1 MPDQK
6 LDNLLNLAMDAT
18 EEEREKS
25 RNLNVG
31 YDEQTRMWEIIV
43 KYSEVGSAGAET
55 AGEIRSGGADNIGNA
70 RNGEQGRKTDGAL
83 EGELGDS
90 AKALLGGPGIS
101 VVSLLGGYAI
111 VTLPENILDEYSRRP
126 QIEFIEKPT
135 RLYFEDL
142 FSKEASCITQVQRDE
157 PGNLQLSGRGVLIG
171 IVDSGVD
178 YRHPAFLTADG
189 KSRILRLW
197 DQSIQGNPPDGYAT
211 GTEYTNEEINEA
223 LSLPVQEGRRLVP
236 SEDVSG
242 HGTAVLGVAAGSD
255 FSPGAVNRGV
265 AYESDLLVVKMG
277 ISRQDSFPRTT
288 ELMQGVDYLV
298 RQALRL
304 GRPIAINLSFGNN
317 YGSHR
322 GDSLVETYLDSVS
335 SMGKNVICVG
345 MGNNGSDALH
355 YGGKLSTGETQEIE
369 LGVGAFEPTL
379 NVQLWKDYED
389 EMEIYLESP
398 AGERVGPLDETLGAQ
413 RWQAGNTELL
423 IYYGK
428 PAPYHVTQEIY
439 VDFLVRDGE
448 VETQENKS
456 RNNYSNNLY
465 VALCGKFCS
474 NSVVGSRGDALIRAK
489 SPTNCDSYF
498 AESIFEVCE
507 REKERKENKD
517 RKYLRTQEYGYVDS
531 GVWKII
537 LVARNIKS
545 GEYFLWLPGGKTLNP
560 GTAFYLPRP
569 QGTLT
574 IPATARRVISVGAY
588 DARQNTYADF
598 SGRGSRAL
606 PYQKPDL
613 VAPGVNIIAPRS
625 GEGYAAFTG
634 TSFSTPFVTGAAALL
649 MEWGITRQNDPYLYG
664 EKLKAYLRR
673 GAKPLPGIE
682 NLPNDL
688 TGWGALCVESSLPD

>member
-6 LDNLLNLAMDAT
+6 LDNLLNLALDAT

-31 YDEQTRMWEIIV
+31 YEKQTRKWEIIV
-43 KYSEVGSAGAET
+43 KYSEM
-55 AGEIRSGGADNIGNA
+55 
-70 RNGEQGRKTDGAL
+70 
-83 EGELGDS
+83 GDS
-90 AKALLGGPGIS
+90 VEALLGGSGIS
-101 VVSLLGGYAI
+101 VVPLLGGYAI
-111 VTLPENILDEYSRRP
+111 VTLPESMLEEYSRRP

-157 PGNLQLSGRGVLIG
+157 PGNLQLTGRGVLIG
-171 IVDSGVD
+171 LVDSGVD

-197 DQSIQGNPPDGYAT
+197 DQSIPGNPPEGYAT

-223 LSLPVQEGRRLVP
+223 LSLSVQEGRRLVP
-236 SEDVSG
+236 SEDGSG

-255 FSPGAVNRGV
+255 FSRGAVNRGV
-265 AYESDLLVVKMG
+265 AYESDLLIVKMG
-277 ISRQDSFPRTT
+277 IPRQDSFPRTT

-298 RQALRL
+298 RQAIRL
-304 GRPIAINLSFGNN
+304 GRPIALNLSFGNN

-322 GDSLVETYLDSVS
+322 GDSLLETYLDNVS
-335 SMGKNVICVG
+335 GMGKNVICVG
-345 MGNNGSDALH
+345 MGNNGNDALH
-355 YGGKLSTGETQEIE
+355 TGGKLSPGEIQEIE

-379 NVQLWKDYED
+379 NVQLWKNYED
-389 EMEIYLESP
+389 EMEIYLENP
-398 AGERVGPLDETLGAQ
+398 AGERVGPLFETLGAQ

-439 VDFLVRDGE
+439 VDFLPQD
-448 VETQENKS
+448 
-456 RNNYSNNLY
+456 
-465 VALCGKFCS
+465 
-474 NSVVGSRGDALIRAK
+474 
-489 SPTNCDSYF
+489 
-498 AESIFEVCE
+498 
-507 REKERKENKD
+507 EK
-517 RKYLRTQEYGYVDS
+517 TPYVDS

-537 LVARNIKS
+537 LAARNIKN

-598 SGRGSRAL
+598 SGRGCRAL
-606 PYQKPDL
+606 PYPKPDL
-613 VAPGVNIIAPRS
+613 AAPGVDIYAPRP
-625 GEGYAAFTG
+625 GGGYAAFTG

-649 MEWGITRQNDPYLYG
+649 MEWGIIRRNDPYLYG

-673 GAKPLPGIE
+673 GAKALQGSE
-682 NLPNDL
+682 KLPNDL
-688 TGWGALCVESSLPD
+688 IGWGRLCLESSLPE

>member
-6 LDNLLNLAMDAT
+6 LDNLLNLALDAT

-31 YDEQTRMWEIIV
+31 YEKQTRKWEIIV
-43 KYSEVGSAGAET
+43 KYSEM
-55 AGEIRSGGADNIGNA
+55 
-70 RNGEQGRKTDGAL
+70 
-83 EGELGDS
+83 GDS
-90 AKALLGGPGIS
+90 VEALLGGSGIS
-101 VVSLLGGYAI
+101 VVPLLGGYAI
-111 VTLPENILDEYSRRP
+111 VTLPESMLEEYSRRP

-157 PGNLQLSGRGVLIG
+157 PGNLQLTGRGVLIG

-197 DQSIQGNPPDGYAT
+197 DQSIPGNPPEGYVT
-211 GTEYTNEEINEA
+211 GTEYTNVEINEA
-223 LSLPVQEGRRLVP
+223 LSLSVQEGRRLVP

-255 FSPGAVNRGV
+255 FSRGAVNRGV

-277 ISRQDSFPRTT
+277 IPRQDSFPRTT

-298 RQALRL
+298 RQAIRL
-304 GRPIAINLSFGNN
+304 GRSIAINLSFGNN

-322 GDSLVETYLDSVS
+322 GDSLLETYLDNVS
-335 SMGKNVICVG
+335 GMGKNVICVG
-345 MGNNGSDALH
+345 MGNNGNDALH
-355 YGGKLSTGETQEIE
+355 TGGMLSPGEIQEIE

-379 NVQLWKDYED
+379 NVQLWKNYED
-389 EMEIYLESP
+389 EMEIYLEHP
-398 AGERVGPLDETLGAQ
+398 AGERVGPLFETLGAQ
-413 RWQAGNTELL
+413 RWQAGNTKLL

-439 VDFLVRDGE
+439 VDFLPQD
-448 VETQENKS
+448 
-456 RNNYSNNLY
+456 
-465 VALCGKFCS
+465 
-474 NSVVGSRGDALIRAK
+474 
-489 SPTNCDSYF
+489 
-498 AESIFEVCE
+498 
-507 REKERKENKD
+507 EK
-517 RKYLRTQEYGYVDS
+517 TPYVDS

-537 LVARNIKS
+537 LAARNIKN

-598 SGRGSRAL
+598 SGRGCRAL
-606 PYQKPDL
+606 PYPKPDL
-613 VAPGVNIIAPRS
+613 AAPGVDIYAPRP
-625 GEGYAAFTG
+625 GGGYAAFTG

-649 MEWGITRQNDPYLYG
+649 MEWGIIRRNDPYLYG

-673 GAKPLPGIE
+673 GAKALPGVE
-682 NLPNDL
+682 KVPNDL
-688 TGWGALCVESSLPD
+688 IGWGRLCLESSLPE

>member
-1 MPDQK
+1 MHMLQNGGNMPDQK

-31 YDEQTRMWEIIV
+31 YEKQTRKWEIIV
-43 KYSEVGSAGAET
+43 KYSEM
-55 AGEIRSGGADNIGNA
+55 
-70 RNGEQGRKTDGAL
+70 
-83 EGELGDS
+83 GDS
-90 AKALLGGPGIS
+90 VKVLLGGPEIS
-101 VVSLLGGYAI
+101 VVPLLGRYAI
-111 VTLPENILDEYSRRP
+111 VTLPESMLDEYSRRP

-157 PGNLQLSGRGVLIG
+157 PGNLRLTGRGVLIG

-197 DQSIQGNPPDGYAT
+197 DQSIPGNPPEGYAT

-223 LSLPVQEGRRLVP
+223 LSLSVQGGRRLVP

-255 FSPGAVNRGV
+255 FSRGAVKRGV

-277 ISRQDSFPRTT
+277 IPRQDSFPRTT

-298 RQALRL
+298 RQAIRL
-304 GRPIAINLSFGNN
+304 GRSIAINLSFGNN

-322 GDSLVETYLDSVS
+322 GDSLLETYLDNVS
-335 SMGKNVICVG
+335 GMGKNVICVG
-345 MGNNGSDALH
+345 MGNNGNDALH
-355 YGGKLSTGETQEIE
+355 TGGMLSPGEIQEIE

-379 NVQLWKDYED
+379 NVQLWKNYED
-389 EMEIYLESP
+389 EMEIYLEHP
-398 AGERVGPLDETLGAQ
+398 AGERVGPLFETLGAQ
-413 RWQAGNTELL
+413 RWQAGNTKLL

-439 VDFLVRDGE
+439 VDFLPQD
-448 VETQENKS
+448 
-456 RNNYSNNLY
+456 
-465 VALCGKFCS
+465 
-474 NSVVGSRGDALIRAK
+474 
-489 SPTNCDSYF
+489 
-498 AESIFEVCE
+498 
-507 REKERKENKD
+507 EK
-517 RKYLRTQEYGYVDS
+517 TPYVDS

-537 LVARNIKS
+537 LAARNIKN

-598 SGRGSRAL
+598 SGRGCRAL
-606 PYQKPDL
+606 PYPKPDL
-613 VAPGVNIIAPRS
+613 AAPGVDIYAPRP
-625 GEGYAAFTG
+625 GGGYAAFTG

-649 MEWGITRQNDPYLYG
+649 MEWGIIRRNDPYLYG

-673 GAKPLPGIE
+673 GAKALQGSE
-682 NLPNDL
+682 KLPNDL
-688 TGWGALCVESSLPD
+688 IGWGEDVIIRLH

>member
-1 MPDQK
+1 MHTLQNGGNMPDQK
-6 LDNLLNLAMDAT
+6 LDNLLNLALDAT

-31 YDEQTRMWEIIV
+31 YEKQTRKWEIIV
-43 KYSEVGSAGAET
+43 KYSEM
-55 AGEIRSGGADNIGNA
+55 
-70 RNGEQGRKTDGAL
+70 
-83 EGELGDS
+83 GDS
-90 AKALLGGPGIS
+90 VEALLGGSGIS
-101 VVSLLGGYAI
+101 VVPLLGGYAI
-111 VTLPENILDEYSRRP
+111 VTLPESMLEEYSRRP

-157 PGNLQLSGRGVLIG
+157 PGNLQLTGRGVLIG
-171 IVDSGVD
+171 LVDSGVD

-197 DQSIQGNPPDGYAT
+197 DQSIPGNPPEGYAT

-223 LSLPVQEGRRLVP
+223 LSLSVQEGRRLVP
-236 SEDVSG
+236 SEDGSG

-255 FSPGAVNRGV
+255 FSRGAVNRGV

-277 ISRQDSFPRTT
+277 IPRQDSFPRTT

-298 RQALRL
+298 RQAIRL
-304 GRPIAINLSFGNN
+304 GRPIALNLSFGNN

-322 GDSLVETYLDSVS
+322 GDSLLETYLDNVS
-335 SMGKNVICVG
+335 GMGKNVICVG
-345 MGNNGSDALH
+345 MGNNGNDALH
-355 YGGKLSTGETQEIE
+355 TGGMLSPGEIQEIE

-379 NVQLWKDYED
+379 NVQLWKNYED
-389 EMEIYLESP
+389 EMEIYLEHP
-398 AGERVGPLDETLGAQ
+398 AGERVGPLFETLGAQ
-413 RWQAGNTELL
+413 RWQAGNTKLL

-439 VDFLVRDGE
+439 VDFLPQD
-448 VETQENKS
+448 
-456 RNNYSNNLY
+456 
-465 VALCGKFCS
+465 
-474 NSVVGSRGDALIRAK
+474 
-489 SPTNCDSYF
+489 
-498 AESIFEVCE
+498 
-507 REKERKENKD
+507 EK
-517 RKYLRTQEYGYVDS
+517 TPYVDS

-537 LVARNIKS
+537 LAARNIKN

-598 SGRGSRAL
+598 SGRGCRAL
-606 PYQKPDL
+606 PYPKPDL
-613 VAPGVNIIAPRS
+613 AAPGVDIYAPRP
-625 GEGYAAFTG
+625 GGGYASFTG

-649 MEWGITRQNDPYLYG
+649 MEWGIIRRNDPYLYG

-673 GAKPLPGIE
+673 GAKALQGSE
-682 NLPNDL
+682 KLPNDL
-688 TGWGALCVESSLPD
+688 IGWGRLCLESSLPE

>member
-1 MPDQK
+1 MHTLQNGGNMPDQK
-6 LDNLLNLAMDAT
+6 LDNLLNLALDAT

-31 YDEQTRMWEIIV
+31 YEKQTRKWEIIV
-43 KYSEVGSAGAET
+43 KYSEM
-55 AGEIRSGGADNIGNA
+55 
-70 RNGEQGRKTDGAL
+70 
-83 EGELGDS
+83 GDS
-90 AKALLGGPGIS
+90 VEALLGGPEIS
-101 VVSLLGGYAI
+101 VVPLLGRYAI
-111 VTLPENILDEYSRRP
+111 VTLPESMLDEYSRRP

-142 FSKEASCITQVQRDE
+142 FSKEASCITQVQRNE
-157 PGNLQLSGRGVLIG
+157 PGNLRLTGRGVLIG

-197 DQSIQGNPPDGYAT
+197 DQSIPGNPPEGYAT

-223 LSLPVQEGRRLVP
+223 LSLSVQEGRRLVP

-255 FSPGAVNRGV
+255 FSRGAVNRGV

-277 ISRQDSFPRTT
+277 IPRQDSFPRTT

-298 RQALRL
+298 RQAIRL
-304 GRPIAINLSFGNN
+304 GRPIALNLSFGNN

-322 GDSLVETYLDSVS
+322 GDSLLETYLDNVS
-335 SMGKNVICVG
+335 GMGKNVICVG
-345 MGNNGSDALH
+345 MGNNGNDALH
-355 YGGKLSTGETQEIE
+355 TGGKLSPGEIQEIE

-379 NVQLWKDYED
+379 NVQLWKNYED
-389 EMEIYLESP
+389 EMEIYLENP
-398 AGERVGPLDETLGAQ
+398 AGERVGPIFETLGAQ

-439 VDFLVRDGE
+439 VDFLPQD
-448 VETQENKS
+448 
-456 RNNYSNNLY
+456 
-465 VALCGKFCS
+465 
-474 NSVVGSRGDALIRAK
+474 
-489 SPTNCDSYF
+489 
-498 AESIFEVCE
+498 
-507 REKERKENKD
+507 EK
-517 RKYLRTQEYGYVDS
+517 TPYVDS

-537 LVARNIKS
+537 LAARNIKN

-598 SGRGSRAL
+598 SGRGCRAL
-606 PYQKPDL
+606 PDPKPDL
-613 VAPGVNIIAPRS
+613 VAPGVDIYAPRS
-625 GEGYAAFTG
+625 GGGYASFTG

-649 MEWGITRQNDPYLYG
+649 MEWGITRRKDPYLYG

-673 GAKPLPGIE
+673 GAKALQGSE
-682 NLPNDL
+682 KLPNDL
-688 TGWGALCVESSLPD
+688 IGWGEDVIIRLH

>member
-31 YDEQTRMWEIIV
+31 YEKQTRKWEIIV
-43 KYSEVGSAGAET
+43 KYSEM
-55 AGEIRSGGADNIGNA
+55 
-70 RNGEQGRKTDGAL
+70 
-83 EGELGDS
+83 GDS
-90 AKALLGGPGIS
+90 VKVLLGGPEIS
-101 VVSLLGGYAI
+101 VVPLLGRYAI
-111 VTLPENILDEYSRRP
+111 VTLPESMLDEYSRRP

-157 PGNLQLSGRGVLIG
+157 PGNLRLTGHGVLIG

-178 YRHPAFLTADG
+178 YRHPAFFTADG

-197 DQSIQGNPPDGYAT
+197 DQSIPGNPPEGYAT

-223 LSLPVQEGRRLVP
+223 LSLSVQEGRRLVP

-255 FSPGAVNRGV
+255 FSRGAVNRGV

-277 ISRQDSFPRTT
+277 IPRQDSFPRTT

-298 RQALRL
+298 RQAIRL
-304 GRPIAINLSFGNN
+304 GRSIAINLSFGNN

-322 GDSLVETYLDSVS
+322 GDSLLETYLDNVS
-335 SMGKNVICVG
+335 GMGKNVICVG
-345 MGNNGSDALH
+345 MGNNGNDALH
-355 YGGKLSTGETQEIE
+355 TGGMLSPGEIQEIE

-379 NVQLWKDYED
+379 NVQLWKNYED
-389 EMEIYLESP
+389 EMEIYLEHP
-398 AGERVGPLDETLGAQ
+398 AGERVGPLFETLGAQ

-439 VDFLVRDGE
+439 VDFLPQD
-448 VETQENKS
+448 
-456 RNNYSNNLY
+456 
-465 VALCGKFCS
+465 
-474 NSVVGSRGDALIRAK
+474 
-489 SPTNCDSYF
+489 
-498 AESIFEVCE
+498 
-507 REKERKENKD
+507 EK
-517 RKYLRTQEYGYVDS
+517 TPYVDS

-537 LVARNIKS
+537 LAARNIKN

-598 SGRGSRAL
+598 SGRGCRAL
-606 PYQKPDL
+606 PYPKPDL
-613 VAPGVNIIAPRS
+613 AAPGVDIYAPRP
-625 GEGYAAFTG
+625 GGGYAAFTG

-649 MEWGITRQNDPYLYG
+649 MEWGIIRRNDPYLYG

-673 GAKPLPGIE
+673 GAKALQGSE
-682 NLPNDL
+682 KLPNDL
-688 TGWGALCVESSLPD
+688 IGWGEDVIIRLH

>member
-6 LDNLLNLAMDAT
+6 LDNLLNLALDAT

-31 YDEQTRMWEIIV
+31 YEKQTRKWEIIV
-43 KYSEVGSAGAET
+43 KYSEM
-55 AGEIRSGGADNIGNA
+55 
-70 RNGEQGRKTDGAL
+70 
-83 EGELGDS
+83 GDS
-90 AKALLGGPGIS
+90 VEALLGGSGIS
-101 VVSLLGGYAI
+101 VVPLLGGYAI
-111 VTLPENILDEYSRRP
+111 VTLPESMLEEYSRRP

-157 PGNLQLSGRGVLIG
+157 PGNLQLTGRGVLIG

-189 KSRILRLW
+189 KSKILRLW
-197 DQSIQGNPPDGYAT
+197 DQSIPGNPPEGYAT

-223 LSLPVQEGRRLVP
+223 LFLSVQEGRRLVP

-255 FSPGAVNRGV
+255 FSRGAVKRGV

-277 ISRQDSFPRTT
+277 IPRQDSFPRTT

-298 RQALRL
+298 RQAIRL
-304 GRPIAINLSFGNN
+304 GRSIAINLSFGNN

-322 GDSLVETYLDSVS
+322 GDSLLETYLDNVS
-335 SMGKNVICVG
+335 GMGKNVICVG
-345 MGNNGSDALH
+345 MGNNGNDALH
-355 YGGKLSTGETQEIE
+355 TGEKLSPGEIQEIE

-379 NVQLWKDYED
+379 NVQLWKNYED
-389 EMEIYLESP
+389 EMEIYLEHP
-398 AGERVGPLDETLGAQ
+398 AGERVGPLFETLGAQ
-413 RWQAGNTELL
+413 RWQAGNTKLL

-439 VDFLVRDGE
+439 VDFLPQD
-448 VETQENKS
+448 
-456 RNNYSNNLY
+456 
-465 VALCGKFCS
+465 
-474 NSVVGSRGDALIRAK
+474 
-489 SPTNCDSYF
+489 
-498 AESIFEVCE
+498 
-507 REKERKENKD
+507 EK
-517 RKYLRTQEYGYVDS
+517 TPYVDS

-537 LVARNIKS
+537 LAARNIKN

-598 SGRGSRAL
+598 SGRGCRAL
-606 PYQKPDL
+606 PYPKPDL
-613 VAPGVNIIAPRS
+613 AAPGVDIYAPRP
-625 GEGYAAFTG
+625 GGGYAAFTG

-649 MEWGITRQNDPYLYG
+649 MEWGIIRRNDPYLYG

-673 GAKPLPGIE
+673 GAKALKGSE
-682 NLPNDL
+682 KLPNDL
-688 TGWGALCVESSLPD
+688 IGWGRLCLESSLPE

>member
-31 YDEQTRMWEIIV
+31 YEKQTRKWEIIV
-43 KYSEVGSAGAET
+43 KYSEMGIANEEVSDGMKYGAENDRNSV
-55 AGEIRSGGADNIGNA
+55 EI
-70 RNGEQGRKTDGAL
+70 
-83 EGELGDS
+83 
-90 AKALLGGPGIS
+90 LLGGPEIS
-101 VVSLLGGYAI
+101 VVPLLGRYAI
-111 VTLPENILDEYSRRP
+111 VTLPESMLDEYSRRP

-157 PGNLQLSGRGVLIG
+157 PGNLRLTGRGVLIG

-197 DQSIQGNPPDGYAT
+197 DQSIPGNPPEGYAT

-223 LSLPVQEGRRLVP
+223 LSLSVQEGRRLVP

-255 FSPGAVNRGV
+255 FSRGAVNRGV

-277 ISRQDSFPRTT
+277 IPRQDSFPRTT

-298 RQALRL
+298 RQAIRL
-304 GRPIAINLSFGNN
+304 GRSIAINLSFGNN

-322 GDSLVETYLDSVS
+322 GDSLLETYLDNVS
-335 SMGKNVICVG
+335 GMGKNVICVG
-345 MGNNGSDALH
+345 MGNNGNDALH
-355 YGGKLSTGETQEIE
+355 TGGKLSPGEIQEIE

-379 NVQLWKDYED
+379 NVQLWKNYED
-389 EMEIYLESP
+389 EMEIYLEHP
-398 AGERVGPLDETLGAQ
+398 AGERVGPLFETLGAQ
-413 RWQAGNTELL
+413 RWQAGNTKLL

-439 VDFLVRDGE
+439 VDFLPQD
-448 VETQENKS
+448 
-456 RNNYSNNLY
+456 
-465 VALCGKFCS
+465 
-474 NSVVGSRGDALIRAK
+474 
-489 SPTNCDSYF
+489 
-498 AESIFEVCE
+498 
-507 REKERKENKD
+507 EK
-517 RKYLRTQEYGYVDS
+517 TPYVDS

-537 LVARNIKS
+537 LAARNIKN

-598 SGRGSRAL
+598 SGRGCRAL
-606 PYQKPDL
+606 PYPKPDL
-613 VAPGVNIIAPRS
+613 AAPGVDIYAPRP
-625 GEGYAAFTG
+625 GGGYAAFTG

-649 MEWGITRQNDPYLYG
+649 MEWGIIRRNDPYLYG

-673 GAKPLPGIE
+673 GAKALQGSE
-682 NLPNDL
+682 KLPNDL
-688 TGWGALCVESSLPD
+688 IGWGRLCLESSLPE

>member
-6 LDNLLNLAMDAT
+6 LDNLLNLALDAT

-31 YDEQTRMWEIIV
+31 YEKQTRKWEIIV
-43 KYSEVGSAGAET
+43 KYSEM
-55 AGEIRSGGADNIGNA
+55 
-70 RNGEQGRKTDGAL
+70 
-83 EGELGDS
+83 GDS
-90 AKALLGGPGIS
+90 VEALLGGPEIS
-101 VVSLLGGYAI
+101 VVPLLGRYAI
-111 VTLPENILDEYSRRP
+111 VTLPESMLDEYSRRP

-142 FSKEASCITQVQRDE
+142 FSKEASCITQVQRNE
-157 PGNLQLSGRGVLIG
+157 PGNLRLTGRGVLIG

-197 DQSIQGNPPDGYAT
+197 DQSIPGNPPEGYAT

-223 LSLPVQEGRRLVP
+223 LSLSVQEGRRLVP

-255 FSPGAVNRGV
+255 FSRGAVNRGV

-277 ISRQDSFPRTT
+277 IPRQDSFPRTT

-298 RQALRL
+298 RQAIRL
-304 GRPIAINLSFGNN
+304 GRSIAINLSFGNN

-322 GDSLVETYLDSVS
+322 GDSLLETYLDNVS
-335 SMGKNVICVG
+335 GMGKNVICVG
-345 MGNNGSDALH
+345 MGNNGNDALH
-355 YGGKLSTGETQEIE
+355 TGGMLSSGEIQEIE

-379 NVQLWKDYED
+379 NVQFWKNYED
-389 EMEIYLESP
+389 EMEIYLENP
-398 AGERVGPLDETLGAQ
+398 AGERVGPLFETLGAQ

-439 VDFLVRDGE
+439 VDFLAR
-448 VETQENKS
+448 
-456 RNNYSNNLY
+456 
-465 VALCGKFCS
+465 
-474 NSVVGSRGDALIRAK
+474 
-489 SPTNCDSYF
+489 
-498 AESIFEVCE
+498 
-507 REKERKENKD
+507 D
-517 RKYLRTQEYGYVDS
+517 RKRPYVDS

-537 LVARNIKS
+537 LAARNIKN

-598 SGRGSRAL
+598 SGRGCRAL
-606 PYQKPDL
+606 PYPKPDL
-613 VAPGVNIIAPRS
+613 AAPGVDIYAPRP
-625 GEGYAAFTG
+625 GGGYAAFTG

-649 MEWGITRQNDPYLYG
+649 MEWGIIRRNDPYLYG

-673 GAKPLPGIE
+673 GAKALQGSE
-682 NLPNDL
+682 KLPNDL
-688 TGWGALCVESSLPD
+688 IGWGRLCLESSLPE

>member
-6 LDNLLNLAMDAT
+6 LDNLLNLALDAT

-31 YDEQTRMWEIIV
+31 YEKQTRKWEIIV
-43 KYSEVGSAGAET
+43 KYSEM
-55 AGEIRSGGADNIGNA
+55 
-70 RNGEQGRKTDGAL
+70 
-83 EGELGDS
+83 GDS
-90 AKALLGGPGIS
+90 VEALLGGSGIS
-101 VVSLLGGYAI
+101 VVPLLGGYAI
-111 VTLPENILDEYSRRP
+111 VTLPESMLEEYSRRP

-157 PGNLQLSGRGVLIG
+157 PGNLQLTGRGVLIG

-197 DQSIQGNPPDGYAT
+197 DQSIPGNPPEGYAT

-223 LSLPVQEGRRLVP
+223 LSLSVQEGRRLVP
-236 SEDVSG
+236 SEDGSG

-255 FSPGAVNRGV
+255 FSRGAVNRGV

-277 ISRQDSFPRTT
+277 IPRQDSFPRTT

-298 RQALRL
+298 RQAIRL
-304 GRPIAINLSFGNN
+304 GRSIAINLSFGNN

-322 GDSLVETYLDSVS
+322 GDSLLETYLDNVS
-335 SMGKNVICVG
+335 GMGKNVICVG
-345 MGNNGSDALH
+345 MGNNGNDALH
-355 YGGKLSTGETQEIE
+355 TGGMLSPGEIQEIE

-379 NVQLWKDYED
+379 NVQLWKNYED
-389 EMEIYLESP
+389 EMEIYLEHP
-398 AGERVGPLDETLGAQ
+398 AGERVGPLFETLGAQ
-413 RWQAGNTELL
+413 RWQAGNTKLL

-439 VDFLVRDGE
+439 VDFLPQD
-448 VETQENKS
+448 
-456 RNNYSNNLY
+456 
-465 VALCGKFCS
+465 
-474 NSVVGSRGDALIRAK
+474 
-489 SPTNCDSYF
+489 
-498 AESIFEVCE
+498 
-507 REKERKENKD
+507 EK
-517 RKYLRTQEYGYVDS
+517 TPYVDS

-537 LVARNIKS
+537 LAARNIKN

-598 SGRGSRAL
+598 SGRGCRAL
-606 PYQKPDL
+606 PYPKPDL
-613 VAPGVNIIAPRS
+613 AAPGVDIYAPRP
-625 GEGYAAFTG
+625 GGGYAAFTG

-649 MEWGITRQNDPYLYG
+649 MEWGITRRKDPYLYG

-673 GAKPLPGIE
+673 GAKALQGSE
-682 NLPNDL
+682 KLPNDL
-688 TGWGALCVESSLPD
+688 IGWGRLCLESSLPE

>member
-6 LDNLLNLAMDAT
+6 LDNLLNLALDAT

-31 YDEQTRMWEIIV
+31 YEKQTRKWEIIV
-43 KYSEVGSAGAET
+43 KYSEM
-55 AGEIRSGGADNIGNA
+55 
-70 RNGEQGRKTDGAL
+70 
-83 EGELGDS
+83 GDS
-90 AKALLGGPGIS
+90 VKVLLGGPEIS
-101 VVSLLGGYAI
+101 VVPLLGRYAI
-111 VTLPENILDEYSRRP
+111 VTLPESMLDEYSRRP

-142 FSKEASCITQVQRDE
+142 FSKEASCITQVQRNE
-157 PGNLQLSGRGVLIG
+157 PGNLRLTGRGVLIG

-197 DQSIQGNPPDGYAT
+197 DQSIPGNPPEGYAT

-223 LSLPVQEGRRLVP
+223 LSLSVQGGRRLVP

-255 FSPGAVNRGV
+255 FSRGAVKRGV

-277 ISRQDSFPRTT
+277 IPRQDSFPRTT

-298 RQALRL
+298 RQAIRL
-304 GRPIAINLSFGNN
+304 GRSIAINLSFGNN

-322 GDSLVETYLDSVS
+322 GDSLLETYLDNVS
-335 SMGKNVICVG
+335 GMGKNVICVG
-345 MGNNGSDALH
+345 MGNNGNDALH
-355 YGGKLSTGETQEIE
+355 TGGMLSPGEIQEIE

-379 NVQLWKDYED
+379 NVQLWKNYED
-389 EMEIYLESP
+389 EMEIYLEHP
-398 AGERVGPLDETLGAQ
+398 AGERVGPLFETLGAQ

-439 VDFLVRDGE
+439 VDFLPQD
-448 VETQENKS
+448 
-456 RNNYSNNLY
+456 
-465 VALCGKFCS
+465 
-474 NSVVGSRGDALIRAK
+474 
-489 SPTNCDSYF
+489 
-498 AESIFEVCE
+498 
-507 REKERKENKD
+507 EK
-517 RKYLRTQEYGYVDS
+517 TPYVDS

-537 LVARNIKS
+537 LAARNIKN

-598 SGRGSRAL
+598 SGRGCRAL
-606 PYQKPDL
+606 PYPKPDL
-613 VAPGVNIIAPRS
+613 AAPGVDIYAPRP
-625 GEGYAAFTG
+625 GGGYAAFTG

-649 MEWGITRQNDPYLYG
+649 MEWGIIRRNDPYLYG

-673 GAKPLPGIE
+673 GAKALQGSE
-682 NLPNDL
+682 KLPNDL
-688 TGWGALCVESSLPD
+688 IGWGRLCLESSLPE

>member
-6 LDNLLNLAMDAT
+6 LDNLLNLALDAT

-31 YDEQTRMWEIIV
+31 YEKQTRKWEIIV
-43 KYSEVGSAGAET
+43 KYSEM
-55 AGEIRSGGADNIGNA
+55 
-70 RNGEQGRKTDGAL
+70 
-83 EGELGDS
+83 GDS
-90 AKALLGGPGIS
+90 VEALLGGSGIS
-101 VVSLLGGYAI
+101 VVPLLGGYAI
-111 VTLPENILDEYSRRP
+111 VTLPESMLEEYSRRP

-157 PGNLQLSGRGVLIG
+157 PGNLQLTGRGVLIG

-189 KSRILRLW
+189 KSKILRLW
-197 DQSIQGNPPDGYAT
+197 DQSIPGNPPEGYAT

-223 LSLPVQEGRRLVP
+223 LSLSVQEGRRLVP
-236 SEDVSG
+236 SEDGSG

-255 FSPGAVNRGV
+255 FSRGAVNRGV

-277 ISRQDSFPRTT
+277 IPRQDSFPRTT

-298 RQALRL
+298 RQAIRL
-304 GRPIAINLSFGNN
+304 GRPIALNLSFGNN

-322 GDSLVETYLDSVS
+322 GDSLLETYLDNVS
-335 SMGKNVICVG
+335 GMGKNVICVG
-345 MGNNGSDALH
+345 MGNNGNDALH
-355 YGGKLSTGETQEIE
+355 TGEKLSPGEIQEIE

-379 NVQLWKDYED
+379 NVQLWKNYED
-389 EMEIYLESP
+389 EMEIYLEHP
-398 AGERVGPLDETLGAQ
+398 AGERVGPLFETLGAQ
-413 RWQAGNTELL
+413 RWQAGNTKLL

-439 VDFLVRDGE
+439 VDFLPQD
-448 VETQENKS
+448 
-456 RNNYSNNLY
+456 
-465 VALCGKFCS
+465 
-474 NSVVGSRGDALIRAK
+474 
-489 SPTNCDSYF
+489 
-498 AESIFEVCE
+498 
-507 REKERKENKD
+507 EK
-517 RKYLRTQEYGYVDS
+517 TPYVDS

-537 LVARNIKS
+537 LAARNIKN

-598 SGRGSRAL
+598 SGRGCRAL
-606 PYQKPDL
+606 PYPKPDL
-613 VAPGVNIIAPRS
+613 AAPGVDIYAPRP
-625 GEGYAAFTG
+625 GGGYAAFTG

-649 MEWGITRQNDPYLYG
+649 MEWGIIRRNDPYLYG

-673 GAKPLPGIE
+673 GAKALQGSE
-682 NLPNDL
+682 KLPNDL
-688 TGWGALCVESSLPD
+688 IGWGRLCLESSLPE

>member
-6 LDNLLNLAMDAT
+6 LDNLLNLALDAT

-31 YDEQTRMWEIIV
+31 YEKQTRKWEIIV
-43 KYSEVGSAGAET
+43 KYSEM
-55 AGEIRSGGADNIGNA
+55 
-70 RNGEQGRKTDGAL
+70 
-83 EGELGDS
+83 GDS
-90 AKALLGGPGIS
+90 VEALLGGSGIS
-101 VVSLLGGYAI
+101 VVPLLGGYAI
-111 VTLPENILDEYSRRP
+111 VTLPESMLEEYSRRP

-157 PGNLQLSGRGVLIG
+157 PGNLQLTGRGVLIG

-197 DQSIQGNPPDGYAT
+197 DQSIPGNPPEGYAT

-223 LSLPVQEGRRLVP
+223 LSLSVQEGRRLVP
-236 SEDVSG
+236 SEDGSG

-255 FSPGAVNRGV
+255 FSRGAVNRGV

-277 ISRQDSFPRTT
+277 IPRQDSFPRTT

-298 RQALRL
+298 RQAIRL
-304 GRPIAINLSFGNN
+304 GRPIALNLSFGNN

-322 GDSLVETYLDSVS
+322 GDSLLETYLDNVS
-335 SMGKNVICVG
+335 GMGKNVICVG
-345 MGNNGSDALH
+345 MGNNGNDALH
-355 YGGKLSTGETQEIE
+355 TGGMLSPGEIQEIE

-379 NVQLWKDYED
+379 NVQLWKNYED
-389 EMEIYLESP
+389 EMEIYLEHP
-398 AGERVGPLDETLGAQ
+398 AGERVGPLFETLGAQ

-439 VDFLVRDGE
+439 VDFLPQD
-448 VETQENKS
+448 
-456 RNNYSNNLY
+456 
-465 VALCGKFCS
+465 
-474 NSVVGSRGDALIRAK
+474 
-489 SPTNCDSYF
+489 
-498 AESIFEVCE
+498 
-507 REKERKENKD
+507 EK
-517 RKYLRTQEYGYVDS
+517 TPYVDS

-537 LVARNIKS
+537 LAARNIKN

-598 SGRGSRAL
+598 SGRGCRAL
-606 PYQKPDL
+606 PYPKPDL
-613 VAPGVNIIAPRS
+613 AAPGVDIYAPRP
-625 GEGYAAFTG
+625 GGGYAAFTG

-649 MEWGITRQNDPYLYG
+649 MEWGIIRRNDPYLYG

-673 GAKPLPGIE
+673 GAKALQGSE
-682 NLPNDL
+682 KLPNDL
-688 TGWGALCVESSLPD
+688 IGWGRLCLESSLPE

>member
-6 LDNLLNLAMDAT
+6 LDNLLNLALDAT

-31 YDEQTRMWEIIV
+31 YEKQTRKWEIIV
-43 KYSEVGSAGAET
+43 KYSEM
-55 AGEIRSGGADNIGNA
+55 
-70 RNGEQGRKTDGAL
+70 
-83 EGELGDS
+83 GDS
-90 AKALLGGPGIS
+90 VEALLGGSGIS
-101 VVSLLGGYAI
+101 VVPLLGGYAI
-111 VTLPENILDEYSRRP
+111 VTLPESMLEEYSRRP

-157 PGNLQLSGRGVLIG
+157 PGNLQLTGRGVLIG

-197 DQSIQGNPPDGYAT
+197 DQSIPGNPPEGYAT
-211 GTEYTNEEINEA
+211 GTEYTNEA
-223 LSLPVQEGRRLVP
+223 LSLSVQEGRRLVP
-236 SEDVSG
+236 SEDGSG

-255 FSPGAVNRGV
+255 FSRGAVNRGV

-277 ISRQDSFPRTT
+277 IPRQDSFPRTT

-298 RQALRL
+298 RQAIRL
-304 GRPIAINLSFGNN
+304 GRPIALNLSFGNN

-322 GDSLVETYLDSVS
+322 GDSLLETYLDNVS
-335 SMGKNVICVG
+335 GMGKNVICVG
-345 MGNNGSDALH
+345 MGNNGNDALH
-355 YGGKLSTGETQEIE
+355 TGGKLSPGEIQEIE

-379 NVQLWKDYED
+379 NVQLWKNYED
-389 EMEIYLESP
+389 EMEIYLENP
-398 AGERVGPLDETLGAQ
+398 AGERVGPIFETLGAQ

-439 VDFLVRDGE
+439 VDFLAR
-448 VETQENKS
+448 
-456 RNNYSNNLY
+456 
-465 VALCGKFCS
+465 
-474 NSVVGSRGDALIRAK
+474 
-489 SPTNCDSYF
+489 
-498 AESIFEVCE
+498 
-507 REKERKENKD
+507 D
-517 RKYLRTQEYGYVDS
+517 RKRPYVDS

-537 LVARNIKS
+537 LAARNIKN

-598 SGRGSRAL
+598 SGRGCRAL
-606 PYQKPDL
+606 PYPKPDL
-613 VAPGVNIIAPRS
+613 VAPGVDIYAPRS
-625 GEGYAAFTG
+625 GGGYASFTG

-649 MEWGITRQNDPYLYG
+649 MEWGITRRKDPYLYG

-673 GAKPLPGIE
+673 GAKALQGSE
-682 NLPNDL
+682 KLPNDL
-688 TGWGALCVESSLPD
+688 IGWGRLCLESSLPE

>member
-1 MPDQK
+1 MHMLQNGGNMPDQK
-6 LDNLLNLAMDAT
+6 LDNLLNLALDAT

-31 YDEQTRMWEIIV
+31 YEKQTRKWEIIV
-43 KYSEVGSAGAET
+43 KYSEM
-55 AGEIRSGGADNIGNA
+55 
-70 RNGEQGRKTDGAL
+70 
-83 EGELGDS
+83 GDS
-90 AKALLGGPGIS
+90 VEALLGGSGIS
-101 VVSLLGGYAI
+101 VVPLLGGYAI
-111 VTLPENILDEYSRRP
+111 VTLPESMLEEYSRRP

-157 PGNLQLSGRGVLIG
+157 PGNLQLTGRGVLIG

-197 DQSIQGNPPDGYAT
+197 DQSIPGNPPEGYAT

-223 LSLPVQEGRRLVP
+223 LSLSVQEGRRLVP
-236 SEDVSG
+236 SEDGSG

-255 FSPGAVNRGV
+255 FSRGAVNRGV

-277 ISRQDSFPRTT
+277 IPRQDSFPRTT

-298 RQALRL
+298 RQAIRL
-304 GRPIAINLSFGNN
+304 GRPIALNLSFGNN

-322 GDSLVETYLDSVS
+322 GDSLLETYLDNVS
-335 SMGKNVICVG
+335 GMGKNVICVG
-345 MGNNGSDALH
+345 MGNNGNDALH
-355 YGGKLSTGETQEIE
+355 TGGKLSPGEIQEIE

-379 NVQLWKDYED
+379 NVQLWKNYED
-389 EMEIYLESP
+389 EMEIYLENP
-398 AGERVGPLDETLGAQ
+398 AGERVGPLFETLGAQ

-439 VDFLVRDGE
+439 VDFLPQD
-448 VETQENKS
+448 
-456 RNNYSNNLY
+456 
-465 VALCGKFCS
+465 
-474 NSVVGSRGDALIRAK
+474 
-489 SPTNCDSYF
+489 
-498 AESIFEVCE
+498 
-507 REKERKENKD
+507 EK
-517 RKYLRTQEYGYVDS
+517 TPYVDS

-537 LVARNIKS
+537 LAARNIKN

-598 SGRGSRAL
+598 SGRGCRAL
-606 PYQKPDL
+606 PYPKPDL
-613 VAPGVNIIAPRS
+613 AAPGVDIYAPRP
-625 GEGYAAFTG
+625 GGGYAAFTG

-649 MEWGITRQNDPYLYG
+649 MEWGITRRKDPYLYG

-673 GAKPLPGIE
+673 GAKALQGSE
-682 NLPNDL
+682 KLPNDL
-688 TGWGALCVESSLPD
+688 IGWGRLCLESSLPE

>member
-6 LDNLLNLAMDAT
+6 LDNLLNLALDAT

-31 YDEQTRMWEIIV
+31 YEKQTRKWEIIV
-43 KYSEVGSAGAET
+43 KYSEM
-55 AGEIRSGGADNIGNA
+55 
-70 RNGEQGRKTDGAL
+70 
-83 EGELGDS
+83 GDS
-90 AKALLGGPGIS
+90 VEALLGGSGIS
-101 VVSLLGGYAI
+101 VVPLLGGYAI
-111 VTLPENILDEYSRRP
+111 VTLPESMLEEYSRRP

-157 PGNLQLSGRGVLIG
+157 PGNLQLTGRGVLIG

-197 DQSIQGNPPDGYAT
+197 DQSIPGNPPEGYAT

-223 LSLPVQEGRRLVP
+223 LSLSVQEGRRLVP
-236 SEDVSG
+236 SEDGSG

-255 FSPGAVNRGV
+255 FSRGAVNRGV

-277 ISRQDSFPRTT
+277 IPRQDSFPRTT

-298 RQALRL
+298 RQAIRL
-304 GRPIAINLSFGNN
+304 GRPIALNLSFGNN

-322 GDSLVETYLDSVS
+322 GDSLLETYLDNVS
-335 SMGKNVICVG
+335 GMGKNVICVG
-345 MGNNGSDALH
+345 MGNNGNDALH
-355 YGGKLSTGETQEIE
+355 TGGKLSPGEIQEIE

-379 NVQLWKDYED
+379 NVQLWKNYED
-389 EMEIYLESP
+389 EMEIYLENP
-398 AGERVGPLDETLGAQ
+398 AGERVGPIFETLGAQ

-439 VDFLVRDGE
+439 VDFLAR
-448 VETQENKS
+448 
-456 RNNYSNNLY
+456 
-465 VALCGKFCS
+465 
-474 NSVVGSRGDALIRAK
+474 
-489 SPTNCDSYF
+489 
-498 AESIFEVCE
+498 
-507 REKERKENKD
+507 D
-517 RKYLRTQEYGYVDS
+517 RKRPYVDS

-537 LVARNIKS
+537 LAARNIKN

-598 SGRGSRAL
+598 SGRGCRAL
-606 PYQKPDL
+606 PDPKPDL
-613 VAPGVNIIAPRS
+613 VAPGVDIYAPRS
-625 GEGYAAFTG
+625 GGGYASFTG

-649 MEWGITRQNDPYLYG
+649 MEWGITRRKDPYLYG

-673 GAKPLPGIE
+673 GAKALQGSE
-682 NLPNDL
+682 KLPNDL
-688 TGWGALCVESSLPD
+688 IGWGRLCLESSLPE

>member
-1 MPDQK
+1 MHMLQNRGNMPDQK
-6 LDNLLNLAMDAT
+6 LDNLLNLALDAT

-31 YDEQTRMWEIIV
+31 YEKQTRKWEIIV
-43 KYSEVGSAGAET
+43 KYSEM
-55 AGEIRSGGADNIGNA
+55 
-70 RNGEQGRKTDGAL
+70 
-83 EGELGDS
+83 GDS
-90 AKALLGGPGIS
+90 VEALLGGSGIS
-101 VVSLLGGYAI
+101 VVPLLGGYAI
-111 VTLPENILDEYSRRP
+111 VTLPESMLEEYSRRP

-157 PGNLQLSGRGVLIG
+157 PGNLQLTGRGVLIG

-197 DQSIQGNPPDGYAT
+197 DQSIPGNPPEGYAT

-223 LSLPVQEGRRLVP
+223 LSLSVQEGRRLVP
-236 SEDVSG
+236 SEDGSG

-255 FSPGAVNRGV
+255 FSRGAVNRGV
-265 AYESDLLVVKMG
+265 AYESDLLIVKMG
-277 ISRQDSFPRTT
+277 IPRQDSFPRTT

-298 RQALRL
+298 RQAIRL
-304 GRPIAINLSFGNN
+304 GRPIALNLSFGNN

-322 GDSLVETYLDSVS
+322 GDSLLETYLDNVS
-335 SMGKNVICVG
+335 GMGKNVICVG
-345 MGNNGSDALH
+345 MGNNGNDALH
-355 YGGKLSTGETQEIE
+355 TGGKLSPGEIQEIE

-379 NVQLWKDYED
+379 NVQLWKNYED
-389 EMEIYLESP
+389 EMEIYLENP
-398 AGERVGPLDETLGAQ
+398 AGERVGPLFETLGAQ

-439 VDFLVRDGE
+439 VDFLPQD
-448 VETQENKS
+448 
-456 RNNYSNNLY
+456 
-465 VALCGKFCS
+465 
-474 NSVVGSRGDALIRAK
+474 
-489 SPTNCDSYF
+489 
-498 AESIFEVCE
+498 
-507 REKERKENKD
+507 EK
-517 RKYLRTQEYGYVDS
+517 TPYVDS

-537 LVARNIKS
+537 LAARNIKN

-598 SGRGSRAL
+598 SGRGCRAL
-606 PYQKPDL
+606 PYPKPDL
-613 VAPGVNIIAPRS
+613 AAPGVDIYAPRP
-625 GEGYAAFTG
+625 GGGYAAFTG

-649 MEWGITRQNDPYLYG
+649 MEWGIIRRNDPYLYG

-673 GAKPLPGIE
+673 GAKALQGSE
-682 NLPNDL
+682 KLPNDL
-688 TGWGALCVESSLPD
+688 IGWGRLCLESSLPE

>member
-31 YDEQTRMWEIIV
+31 YEKQTRKWEIIV
-43 KYSEVGSAGAET
+43 KYSEM
-55 AGEIRSGGADNIGNA
+55 
-70 RNGEQGRKTDGAL
+70 
-83 EGELGDS
+83 GDS
-90 AKALLGGPGIS
+90 VKVLLGGPEIS
-101 VVSLLGGYAI
+101 VVPLLGRYAI
-111 VTLPENILDEYSRRP
+111 VTLPESMLDEYSRRP

-157 PGNLQLSGRGVLIG
+157 PGNLRLTGRGVLIG

-197 DQSIQGNPPDGYAT
+197 DQSIPGNPPEGYAT

-223 LSLPVQEGRRLVP
+223 LSLSVQEGRRLVP

-255 FSPGAVNRGV
+255 FSRGAVNRGV

-277 ISRQDSFPRTT
+277 IPRQDSFPRTT

-298 RQALRL
+298 RQAIRL
-304 GRPIAINLSFGNN
+304 GRSIAINLSFGNN

-322 GDSLVETYLDSVS
+322 GDSLLETYLDNVS
-335 SMGKNVICVG
+335 GMGKNVICVG
-345 MGNNGSDALH
+345 MGNNGNDALH
-355 YGGKLSTGETQEIE
+355 TGGMLSPGEIQEIE

-379 NVQLWKDYED
+379 NVQLWKNYED
-389 EMEIYLESP
+389 EMEIYLEHP
-398 AGERVGPLDETLGAQ
+398 AGERVGPLFETLGAQ
-413 RWQAGNTELL
+413 RWQAGNTKLL

-439 VDFLVRDGE
+439 VDFLPQD
-448 VETQENKS
+448 
-456 RNNYSNNLY
+456 
-465 VALCGKFCS
+465 
-474 NSVVGSRGDALIRAK
+474 
-489 SPTNCDSYF
+489 
-498 AESIFEVCE
+498 
-507 REKERKENKD
+507 EK
-517 RKYLRTQEYGYVDS
+517 TPYVDS

-537 LVARNIKS
+537 LAARNIKN

-598 SGRGSRAL
+598 SGRGCRAL
-606 PYQKPDL
+606 PYPKPDL
-613 VAPGVNIIAPRS
+613 AAPGVDIYAPRP
-625 GEGYAAFTG
+625 GGGYAAFTG

-649 MEWGITRQNDPYLYG
+649 MEWGIIRRNDPYLYG

-673 GAKPLPGIE
+673 GAKALQGSE
-682 NLPNDL
+682 KLPNDL
-688 TGWGALCVESSLPD
+688 IGWGEDVIIRLH

>member
-1 MPDQK
+1 MHMLQNGGNMPDQK
-6 LDNLLNLAMDAT
+6 LDNLLNLALDAT

-31 YDEQTRMWEIIV
+31 YEKQTRKWEIIV
-43 KYSEVGSAGAET
+43 KYSEM
-55 AGEIRSGGADNIGNA
+55 
-70 RNGEQGRKTDGAL
+70 
-83 EGELGDS
+83 GDS
-90 AKALLGGPGIS
+90 VEALLGGSGIS
-101 VVSLLGGYAI
+101 VVPLLGGYAI
-111 VTLPENILDEYSRRP
+111 VTLPESMLEEYSRRP

-157 PGNLQLSGRGVLIG
+157 PGNLQLTGRGVLIG

-197 DQSIQGNPPDGYAT
+197 DQSIPGNPPEGYAI

-223 LSLPVQEGRRLVP
+223 LSLSVQEGRRLVP

-255 FSPGAVNRGV
+255 FSRGAVNRGV

-277 ISRQDSFPRTT
+277 IPRQDSFPRTT

-298 RQALRL
+298 RQAIRL
-304 GRPIAINLSFGNN
+304 GRSIAINLSFGNN

-322 GDSLVETYLDSVS
+322 GDSLLETYLDNVS
-335 SMGKNVICVG
+335 GMGKNVICVG
-345 MGNNGSDALH
+345 MGNNGNDALH
-355 YGGKLSTGETQEIE
+355 TGGMLSPGEIQEIE

-379 NVQLWKDYED
+379 NVQLWKNYED
-389 EMEIYLESP
+389 EMEIYLEHP
-398 AGERVGPLDETLGAQ
+398 AGERVGPLFETLGAQ
-413 RWQAGNTELL
+413 RWQAGNTKLL

-439 VDFLVRDGE
+439 VDFLPQD
-448 VETQENKS
+448 
-456 RNNYSNNLY
+456 
-465 VALCGKFCS
+465 
-474 NSVVGSRGDALIRAK
+474 
-489 SPTNCDSYF
+489 
-498 AESIFEVCE
+498 
-507 REKERKENKD
+507 EK
-517 RKYLRTQEYGYVDS
+517 TPYVDS

-537 LVARNIKS
+537 LAARNIKN

-598 SGRGSRAL
+598 SGRGCRAL
-606 PYQKPDL
+606 PYLKPDL
-613 VAPGVNIIAPRS
+613 VAPGVDIYAPRS
-625 GEGYAAFTG
+625 GGGYASFTG
-634 TSFSTPFVTGAAALL
+634 TSFSTPFVTGVAALL
-649 MEWGITRQNDPYLYG
+649 MEWGITRRKDPYLYG

-673 GAKPLPGIE
+673 GAKALQGSE
-682 NLPNDL
+682 KLPNDL
-688 TGWGALCVESSLPD
+688 IGWGRLCLESSLPE

>member
-6 LDNLLNLAMDAT
+6 LNNLLNLALDAT

-31 YDEQTRMWEIIV
+31 YEKQTRKWEIIV
-43 KYSEVGSAGAET
+43 KYSEM
-55 AGEIRSGGADNIGNA
+55 
-70 RNGEQGRKTDGAL
+70 
-83 EGELGDS
+83 GDFV
-90 AKALLGGPGIS
+90 KVLLGGPEIS
-101 VVSLLGGYAI
+101 VVPLLGGYAI
-111 VTLPENILDEYSRRP
+111 VTLPESMLEQYSQRP

-157 PGNLQLSGRGVLIG
+157 PGNLRLTGRGVLIG

-197 DQSIQGNPPDGYAT
+197 DQSIPGNPPEGYAT

-223 LSLPVQEGRRLVP
+223 LFLSVQEGRRLVP

-255 FSPGAVNRGV
+255 FSRGAVKRGV

-277 ISRQDSFPRTT
+277 IPRQDSFPRTT

-298 RQALRL
+298 RQAIRL
-304 GRPIAINLSFGNN
+304 GRSIAINLSFGNN

-322 GDSLVETYLDSVS
+322 GDSLLETYLDNVS
-335 SMGKNVICVG
+335 GMGKNVICVG
-345 MGNNGSDALH
+345 MGNNGNDALH
-355 YGGKLSTGETQEIE
+355 TGGMLSPGEIQEIE

-379 NVQLWKDYED
+379 NVQLWKNYED
-389 EMEIYLESP
+389 EMEIYLEHP
-398 AGERVGPLDETLGAQ
+398 AGERVGPLFETLGAQ
-413 RWQAGNTELL
+413 RWQAGNTKLL

-439 VDFLVRDGE
+439 VDFLPQD
-448 VETQENKS
+448 
-456 RNNYSNNLY
+456 
-465 VALCGKFCS
+465 
-474 NSVVGSRGDALIRAK
+474 
-489 SPTNCDSYF
+489 
-498 AESIFEVCE
+498 
-507 REKERKENKD
+507 EK
-517 RKYLRTQEYGYVDS
+517 TPYVDS

-537 LVARNIKS
+537 LAARNIKN

-598 SGRGSRAL
+598 SGRGCRAL
-606 PYQKPDL
+606 PYPKPDL
-613 VAPGVNIIAPRS
+613 AAPGVDIYAPRP
-625 GEGYAAFTG
+625 GGGYAAFTG

-649 MEWGITRQNDPYLYG
+649 MEWGIIRRNDPYLYG

-673 GAKPLPGIE
+673 GAKALKGSE
-682 NLPNDL
+682 KLPNDL
-688 TGWGALCVESSLPD
+688 IGWGRLCLESSLPE

>member
-6 LDNLLNLAMDAT
+6 LDNLLNLALDAT

-31 YDEQTRMWEIIV
+31 YEKQTRKWEIIV
-43 KYSEVGSAGAET
+43 KYSEM
-55 AGEIRSGGADNIGNA
+55 
-70 RNGEQGRKTDGAL
+70 
-83 EGELGDS
+83 GDS
-90 AKALLGGPGIS
+90 VEALLGGSGIS
-101 VVSLLGGYAI
+101 VVPLLGGYAI
-111 VTLPENILDEYSRRP
+111 VTLPESMLEEYSRRP

-157 PGNLQLSGRGVLIG
+157 PGNLQLTGRGVLIG

-197 DQSIQGNPPDGYAT
+197 DQSIPGNPPEGYAT

-223 LSLPVQEGRRLVP
+223 LSLSVQEGRRLVP
-236 SEDVSG
+236 SEDGSG

-255 FSPGAVNRGV
+255 FSRGAVNRGV

-277 ISRQDSFPRTT
+277 IPRQDSFPRTT

-298 RQALRL
+298 RQAIRL
-304 GRPIAINLSFGNN
+304 GRPIALNLSFGNN

-322 GDSLVETYLDSVS
+322 GDSLLETYLDNVS
-335 SMGKNVICVG
+335 GMGKNVICVG
-345 MGNNGSDALH
+345 MGNNGNDALH
-355 YGGKLSTGETQEIE
+355 TGGKLSPGEIQEIE

-379 NVQLWKDYED
+379 NVQLWKNYED
-389 EMEIYLESP
+389 EMEIYLENP
-398 AGERVGPLDETLGAQ
+398 AGERVGPLFETLGAQ

-439 VDFLVRDGE
+439 VDFLPQD
-448 VETQENKS
+448 
-456 RNNYSNNLY
+456 
-465 VALCGKFCS
+465 
-474 NSVVGSRGDALIRAK
+474 
-489 SPTNCDSYF
+489 
-498 AESIFEVCE
+498 
-507 REKERKENKD
+507 EK
-517 RKYLRTQEYGYVDS
+517 TPYVDS

-537 LVARNIKS
+537 LAARNIKN

-598 SGRGSRAL
+598 SGRGCRAL
-606 PYQKPDL
+606 PYPKPDL
-613 VAPGVNIIAPRS
+613 AAPGVDIYAPRP
-625 GEGYAAFTG
+625 GGGYAAFTG

-649 MEWGITRQNDPYLYG
+649 MEWGITRRKDPYLYG

-673 GAKPLPGIE
+673 GAKALQGSE
-682 NLPNDL
+682 KLPNDL
-688 TGWGALCVESSLPD
+688 IGWGRLCLESSLPE

>member
-31 YDEQTRMWEIIV
+31 YEKQTRKWEIIV
-43 KYSEVGSAGAET
+43 KYSEMGIANEEVSDGMKYGAENDRDSV
-55 AGEIRSGGADNIGNA
+55 EI
-70 RNGEQGRKTDGAL
+70 
-83 EGELGDS
+83 
-90 AKALLGGPGIS
+90 LLGGPEIS
-101 VVSLLGGYAI
+101 VVPLLGGYAI
-111 VTLPENILDEYSRRP
+111 VTLPESMLEQYSQRP

-157 PGNLQLSGRGVLIG
+157 PGNLRLTGRGVLIG

-197 DQSIQGNPPDGYAT
+197 DQSIPGNPPEGYAT

-223 LSLPVQEGRRLVP
+223 LSLSVQEGRRLVP

-255 FSPGAVNRGV
+255 FSRGSVNRGV

-277 ISRQDSFPRTT
+277 IPRQDSFPRTT

-298 RQALRL
+298 RQAIRM

-322 GDSLVETYLDSVS
+322 GDSLLETYLDSVS
-335 SMGKNVICVG
+335 GMGKNVICVG
-345 MGNNGSDALH
+345 MGNNGNDALH
-355 YGGKLSTGETQEIE
+355 TGGMLSPGEIQEIE

-379 NVQLWKDYED
+379 NVQLWKNYED
-389 EMEIYLESP
+389 EMEIYLEHP
-398 AGERVGPLDETLGAQ
+398 AGERVGPLFETLGAQ
-413 RWQAGNTELL
+413 RWQAGNTKLL

-439 VDFLVRDGE
+439 VDFLPQD
-448 VETQENKS
+448 ET
-456 RNNYSNNLY
+456 
-465 VALCGKFCS
+465 
-474 NSVVGSRGDALIRAK
+474 
-489 SPTNCDSYF
+489 PP
-498 AESIFEVCE
+498 
-507 REKERKENKD
+507 
-517 RKYLRTQEYGYVDS
+517 YVDS

-537 LVARNIKS
+537 LAARNIKN

-598 SGRGSRAL
+598 SGRGCRAL
-606 PYQKPDL
+606 PYPKPDL
-613 VAPGVNIIAPRS
+613 AAPGVDIYAPRP
-625 GEGYAAFTG
+625 GGGYAAFTG

-649 MEWGITRQNDPYLYG
+649 MEWGIIRRNDPYLYG

-673 GAKPLPGIE
+673 GAKALQGSE
-682 NLPNDL
+682 KLPNDL
-688 TGWGALCVESSLPD
+688 IGWGRLCLESSLPE

>member
-1 MPDQK
+1 MHMLQNGGNMPDQK
-6 LDNLLNLAMDAT
+6 LDNLLNLALDAT

-31 YDEQTRMWEIIV
+31 YEKQTRKWEIIV
-43 KYSEVGSAGAET
+43 KYSEM
-55 AGEIRSGGADNIGNA
+55 
-70 RNGEQGRKTDGAL
+70 
-83 EGELGDS
+83 GDS
-90 AKALLGGPGIS
+90 VEALLGGSGIS
-101 VVSLLGGYAI
+101 VVPLLGGYAI
-111 VTLPENILDEYSRRP
+111 VTLPESMLEEYSRRP

-157 PGNLQLSGRGVLIG
+157 PGNLQLTGRGVLIG

-197 DQSIQGNPPDGYAT
+197 DQSIPGNPPEGYAT

-223 LSLPVQEGRRLVP
+223 LSLSVQEGRRLVP
-236 SEDVSG
+236 SEDGSG

-255 FSPGAVNRGV
+255 FSRGAVNRGV

-277 ISRQDSFPRTT
+277 IPRQDSFPRTT

-298 RQALRL
+298 RQAIRL
-304 GRPIAINLSFGNN
+304 GRPIALNLSFGNN

-322 GDSLVETYLDSVS
+322 GDSLLETYLDNVS
-335 SMGKNVICVG
+335 GMGKNVICVG
-345 MGNNGSDALH
+345 MGNNGNDALH
-355 YGGKLSTGETQEIE
+355 TGEKLSPGEIQEIE

-379 NVQLWKDYED
+379 NVQLWKNYED
-389 EMEIYLESP
+389 EMEIYLEHP
-398 AGERVGPLDETLGAQ
+398 AGERVGPIFETLGAQ

-439 VDFLVRDGE
+439 VDFLAR
-448 VETQENKS
+448 
-456 RNNYSNNLY
+456 
-465 VALCGKFCS
+465 
-474 NSVVGSRGDALIRAK
+474 
-489 SPTNCDSYF
+489 
-498 AESIFEVCE
+498 
-507 REKERKENKD
+507 D
-517 RKYLRTQEYGYVDS
+517 RKRPYVDS

-537 LVARNIKS
+537 LAARNIKN

-588 DARQNTYADF
+588 DARQNTYANF
-598 SGRGSRAL
+598 SGRGCRAL
-606 PYQKPDL
+606 PYPKPDL
-613 VAPGVNIIAPRS
+613 AAPGVDIYAPRP
-625 GEGYAAFTG
+625 GGGYAAFTG

-649 MEWGITRQNDPYLYG
+649 MEWGIIRRNDPYLYG

-673 GAKPLPGIE
+673 GAKALQGSE
-682 NLPNDL
+682 KLPNDL
-688 TGWGALCVESSLPD
+688 IGWGRLCLESSLPE

>member
-31 YDEQTRMWEIIV
+31 YEKQTRKWEIIV
-43 KYSEVGSAGAET
+43 KYSEM
-55 AGEIRSGGADNIGNA
+55 
-70 RNGEQGRKTDGAL
+70 
-83 EGELGDS
+83 GDS
-90 AKALLGGPGIS
+90 VKVLLGGPEIS
-101 VVSLLGGYAI
+101 VVPLLGRYAI
-111 VTLPENILDEYSRRP
+111 VTLPESMLDEYSRRP

-157 PGNLQLSGRGVLIG
+157 PGNLRLTGHGVLIG

-178 YRHPAFLTADG
+178 YRHPAFFTADG

-197 DQSIQGNPPDGYAT
+197 DQSIPGNPPEGYAT

-223 LSLPVQEGRRLVP
+223 LSLSVQEGRRLVP

-255 FSPGAVNRGV
+255 FSRGAVNRGV

-277 ISRQDSFPRTT
+277 IPRQDSFPRTT

-298 RQALRL
+298 RQAIRL
-304 GRPIAINLSFGNN
+304 GRSIAINLSFGNN

-322 GDSLVETYLDSVS
+322 GDSLLETYLDNVS
-335 SMGKNVICVG
+335 GMGKNVICVG
-345 MGNNGSDALH
+345 MGNNGNDALH
-355 YGGKLSTGETQEIE
+355 TGGMLSPGEIQEIE

-379 NVQLWKDYED
+379 NVQLWKNYED
-389 EMEIYLESP
+389 EMEIYLEHP
-398 AGERVGPLDETLGAQ
+398 AGERVGPLFETLGAQ
-413 RWQAGNTELL
+413 RWQAGNTKLL

-439 VDFLVRDGE
+439 VDFLPQD
-448 VETQENKS
+448 
-456 RNNYSNNLY
+456 
-465 VALCGKFCS
+465 
-474 NSVVGSRGDALIRAK
+474 
-489 SPTNCDSYF
+489 
-498 AESIFEVCE
+498 
-507 REKERKENKD
+507 EK
-517 RKYLRTQEYGYVDS
+517 TPYVDS

-537 LVARNIKS
+537 LAARNIKN

-598 SGRGSRAL
+598 SGRGCRAL
-606 PYQKPDL
+606 PYPKPDL
-613 VAPGVNIIAPRS
+613 AAPGVDIYAPRP
-625 GEGYAAFTG
+625 GGGYAAFTG

-649 MEWGITRQNDPYLYG
+649 MEWGIIRRNDPYLYG

-673 GAKPLPGIE
+673 GAKALQGSE
-682 NLPNDL
+682 KLPNDL
-688 TGWGALCVESSLPD
+688 IGWGRLCLESSLPE

>member
-31 YDEQTRMWEIIV
+31 YEKQTRKWEIIV
-43 KYSEVGSAGAET
+43 KYSEM
-55 AGEIRSGGADNIGNA
+55 
-70 RNGEQGRKTDGAL
+70 
-83 EGELGDS
+83 GDFV
-90 AKALLGGPGIS
+90 KVLLGGPEIS
-101 VVSLLGGYAI
+101 VVPLLGRYAI
-111 VTLPENILDEYSRRP
+111 VTLPESMLDEYSRRP

-142 FSKEASCITQVQRDE
+142 FSKDASCITQVQRDE
-157 PGNLQLSGRGVLIG
+157 PGNLRLTGRGVLIG

-197 DQSIQGNPPDGYAT
+197 DQSIPGNPPEGYAT

-223 LSLPVQEGRRLVP
+223 LSLSVQEGRRLVP

-255 FSPGAVNRGV
+255 FSRGAVKRGV

-277 ISRQDSFPRTT
+277 IPRQDSFPRTT

-298 RQALRL
+298 RQAIRL
-304 GRPIAINLSFGNN
+304 GRSIAINLSFGNN

-322 GDSLVETYLDSVS
+322 GDSLLETYLDNVS
-335 SMGKNVICVG
+335 GMGKNVICVG
-345 MGNNGSDALH
+345 MGNNGNDALH
-355 YGGKLSTGETQEIE
+355 TGGMLSPGEIQEIE

-379 NVQLWKDYED
+379 NVQLWKNYED
-389 EMEIYLESP
+389 EMEIYLEHP
-398 AGERVGPLDETLGAQ
+398 AGERVGPLFETLGAQ
-413 RWQAGNTELL
+413 RWQAGNTKLL

-439 VDFLVRDGE
+439 VDFLPQD
-448 VETQENKS
+448 
-456 RNNYSNNLY
+456 
-465 VALCGKFCS
+465 
-474 NSVVGSRGDALIRAK
+474 
-489 SPTNCDSYF
+489 
-498 AESIFEVCE
+498 
-507 REKERKENKD
+507 EK
-517 RKYLRTQEYGYVDS
+517 TPYVDS

-537 LVARNIKS
+537 LAARNIKN

-598 SGRGSRAL
+598 SGRGCRAL
-606 PYQKPDL
+606 PYPKPDL
-613 VAPGVNIIAPRS
+613 AAPGVDIYAPRP
-625 GEGYAAFTG
+625 GGGYAAFTG

-649 MEWGITRQNDPYLYG
+649 MEWGIIRRNDPYLYG

-673 GAKPLPGIE
+673 GAKALQGSE
-682 NLPNDL
+682 KLPNDL
-688 TGWGALCVESSLPD
+688 IGWGRLCLESSLPE

>member
-6 LDNLLNLAMDAT
+6 LDNLLNLALDAT

-31 YDEQTRMWEIIV
+31 YEKQTRKWEIIV
-43 KYSEVGSAGAET
+43 KYSEM
-55 AGEIRSGGADNIGNA
+55 
-70 RNGEQGRKTDGAL
+70 
-83 EGELGDS
+83 GDS
-90 AKALLGGPGIS
+90 VEALLGGPEIS
-101 VVSLLGGYAI
+101 VVPLLGRYAI
-111 VTLPENILDEYSRRP
+111 VTLPESMLDEYSRRP

-142 FSKEASCITQVQRDE
+142 FSKEASCITQVQRNE
-157 PGNLQLSGRGVLIG
+157 PGNLRLTGRGVLIG

-197 DQSIQGNPPDGYAT
+197 DQSIPGNPPEGYAT

-223 LSLPVQEGRRLVP
+223 LSLSVQEGRRLVP

-255 FSPGAVNRGV
+255 FSRGAVNRGV

-277 ISRQDSFPRTT
+277 IPRQDSFPRTT

-298 RQALRL
+298 RQAIRL
-304 GRPIAINLSFGNN
+304 GRPIALNLSFGNN

-322 GDSLVETYLDSVS
+322 GDSLLETYLDNVS
-335 SMGKNVICVG
+335 GMGKNVICVG
-345 MGNNGSDALH
+345 MGNNGNDALH
-355 YGGKLSTGETQEIE
+355 TGGKLSPGEIQEIE

-379 NVQLWKDYED
+379 NVQLWKNYED
-389 EMEIYLESP
+389 EMEIYLEHP
-398 AGERVGPLDETLGAQ
+398 AGERVGPLFETLGAQ

-439 VDFLVRDGE
+439 VDFLPQD
-448 VETQENKS
+448 
-456 RNNYSNNLY
+456 
-465 VALCGKFCS
+465 
-474 NSVVGSRGDALIRAK
+474 
-489 SPTNCDSYF
+489 
-498 AESIFEVCE
+498 
-507 REKERKENKD
+507 EK
-517 RKYLRTQEYGYVDS
+517 TPYVDS

-537 LVARNIKS
+537 LAARNIKN

-598 SGRGSRAL
+598 SGRGCRAL
-606 PYQKPDL
+606 PYPKPDL
-613 VAPGVNIIAPRS
+613 AAPGVDIYAPRP
-625 GEGYAAFTG
+625 GGGYAAFTG

-649 MEWGITRQNDPYLYG
+649 MEWGIIRRNDPYLYG

-673 GAKPLPGIE
+673 GAKALQGSE
-682 NLPNDL
+682 KLPNDL
-688 TGWGALCVESSLPD
+688 IGWGRLCLESSLPE

>member
-6 LDNLLNLAMDAT
+6 LDNLLNLALDAT

-31 YDEQTRMWEIIV
+31 YQKQTRKWEIIV
-43 KYSEVGSAGAET
+43 KYSEM
-55 AGEIRSGGADNIGNA
+55 
-70 RNGEQGRKTDGAL
+70 
-83 EGELGDS
+83 GDS
-90 AKALLGGPGIS
+90 VEALLGGSGIS
-101 VVSLLGGYAI
+101 VVPLLGGYAI
-111 VTLPENILDEYSRRP
+111 VTLPESMLEEYSRRP

-157 PGNLQLSGRGVLIG
+157 PGNLQLTGRGVLIG
-171 IVDSGVD
+171 LVDSGVD

-197 DQSIQGNPPDGYAT
+197 DQSIPGNPPEGYAT

-223 LSLPVQEGRRLVP
+223 LSLSVQEGRRLVP
-236 SEDVSG
+236 SEDGSG

-255 FSPGAVNRGV
+255 FSRGAVNRGV

-277 ISRQDSFPRTT
+277 IPRQDSFPRTT

-298 RQALRL
+298 RQAIRL
-304 GRPIAINLSFGNN
+304 GRPIALNLSFGNN

-322 GDSLVETYLDSVS
+322 GDSLLETYLDNVS
-335 SMGKNVICVG
+335 GMGKNVICVG
-345 MGNNGSDALH
+345 MGNNGNDALH
-355 YGGKLSTGETQEIE
+355 TGGMLSPGEIQEIE

-379 NVQLWKDYED
+379 NVQLWKNYED
-389 EMEIYLESP
+389 EMEIYLEHP
-398 AGERVGPLDETLGAQ
+398 AGERVGPLFETLGAQ
-413 RWQAGNTELL
+413 RWQAGNTKLL

-439 VDFLVRDGE
+439 VDFLPQD
-448 VETQENKS
+448 
-456 RNNYSNNLY
+456 
-465 VALCGKFCS
+465 
-474 NSVVGSRGDALIRAK
+474 
-489 SPTNCDSYF
+489 
-498 AESIFEVCE
+498 
-507 REKERKENKD
+507 EK
-517 RKYLRTQEYGYVDS
+517 TPYVDS

-537 LVARNIKS
+537 LAARNIKN

-598 SGRGSRAL
+598 SGRGCRAL
-606 PYQKPDL
+606 PYPKPDL
-613 VAPGVNIIAPRS
+613 AAPGVDIYAPRP
-625 GEGYAAFTG
+625 GGGYAAFTG

-649 MEWGITRQNDPYLYG
+649 MEWGITRRNDPYLYG

-673 GAKPLPGIE
+673 GAKALQGVE
-682 NLPNDL
+682 KLPNDL
-688 TGWGALCVESSLPD
+688 IGWGYLCVADSLFD

>member
-31 YDEQTRMWEIIV
+31 YEKQTRKWEIIV
-43 KYSEVGSAGAET
+43 KYSEM
-55 AGEIRSGGADNIGNA
+55 
-70 RNGEQGRKTDGAL
+70 
-83 EGELGDS
+83 GDS
-90 AKALLGGPGIS
+90 VEVLLGGPEIS
-101 VVSLLGGYAI
+101 VVPLLGRYAI
-111 VTLPENILDEYSRRP
+111 VTLPESMLDEYSRRP

-157 PGNLQLSGRGVLIG
+157 PGNLRLTGRGVLIG

-197 DQSIQGNPPDGYAT
+197 DQSIPGNPPEGYAT

-223 LSLPVQEGRRLVP
+223 LSLSVQEGRRLVP

-255 FSPGAVNRGV
+255 FSRGAVNRGV

-277 ISRQDSFPRTT
+277 IPRQDSFPRTT

-298 RQALRL
+298 RQAIRL
-304 GRPIAINLSFGNN
+304 GRPIALNLSFGNN

-322 GDSLVETYLDSVS
+322 GDSLLETYLDNVS
-335 SMGKNVICVG
+335 GMGKNVICVG
-345 MGNNGSDALH
+345 MGNNGNDALH
-355 YGGKLSTGETQEIE
+355 TGGKLSPGEIQEIE

-379 NVQLWKDYED
+379 NVQLWKNYED
-389 EMEIYLESP
+389 EMEIYLEHP
-398 AGERVGPLDETLGAQ
+398 AGERVGPLFETLGAQ
-413 RWQAGNTELL
+413 RWQAGNTKLL

-439 VDFLVRDGE
+439 VDFLPQD
-448 VETQENKS
+448 
-456 RNNYSNNLY
+456 
-465 VALCGKFCS
+465 
-474 NSVVGSRGDALIRAK
+474 
-489 SPTNCDSYF
+489 
-498 AESIFEVCE
+498 
-507 REKERKENKD
+507 EK
-517 RKYLRTQEYGYVDS
+517 TPYVDS

-537 LVARNIKS
+537 LAARNIKN

-598 SGRGSRAL
+598 SGRGCRAL
-606 PYQKPDL
+606 PYPKPDL
-613 VAPGVNIIAPRS
+613 AAPGVDIYAPRP
-625 GEGYAAFTG
+625 GGGYAAFTG

-649 MEWGITRQNDPYLYG
+649 MEWGIIRRNDPYLYG

-673 GAKPLPGIE
+673 GAKALQGSE
-682 NLPNDL
+682 KLPNDL
-688 TGWGALCVESSLPD
+688 IGWGRLCLESSLPE

>member
-6 LDNLLNLAMDAT
+6 LDNLLNLALDAT

-31 YDEQTRMWEIIV
+31 YEKQTRKWEIIV
-43 KYSEVGSAGAET
+43 KYSEM
-55 AGEIRSGGADNIGNA
+55 
-70 RNGEQGRKTDGAL
+70 
-83 EGELGDS
+83 GDS
-90 AKALLGGPGIS
+90 VEALLGGSGIS
-101 VVSLLGGYAI
+101 VVPLLGGYAI
-111 VTLPENILDEYSRRP
+111 VTLPESMLEEYSRRP

-157 PGNLQLSGRGVLIG
+157 PGNLQLTGRGVLIG
-171 IVDSGVD
+171 IVDSGGD

-197 DQSIQGNPPDGYAT
+197 DQSIPGNPPEGYAT

-223 LSLPVQEGRRLVP
+223 LSLSVQEGRRLVP
-236 SEDVSG
+236 SEDGSG

-255 FSPGAVNRGV
+255 FSRGAVNRGV

-277 ISRQDSFPRTT
+277 IPRQDSFPRTT

-298 RQALRL
+298 RQAIRL
-304 GRPIAINLSFGNN
+304 GRPIALNLSFGNN

-322 GDSLVETYLDSVS
+322 GDSLLETYLDNVS
-335 SMGKNVICVG
+335 GMGKNVICVG
-345 MGNNGSDALH
+345 MGNNGNDALH
-355 YGGKLSTGETQEIE
+355 TGGKLSPGEIQEIE

-379 NVQLWKDYED
+379 NVQLWKNYED
-389 EMEIYLESP
+389 EMEIYLENP
-398 AGERVGPLDETLGAQ
+398 AGERVGPIFETLGAQ

-439 VDFLVRDGE
+439 VDFLPQD
-448 VETQENKS
+448 
-456 RNNYSNNLY
+456 
-465 VALCGKFCS
+465 
-474 NSVVGSRGDALIRAK
+474 
-489 SPTNCDSYF
+489 
-498 AESIFEVCE
+498 
-507 REKERKENKD
+507 EK
-517 RKYLRTQEYGYVDS
+517 TPYVDS

-537 LVARNIKS
+537 LAARNIKN

-598 SGRGSRAL
+598 SGRGCRAL
-606 PYQKPDL
+606 PDPKPDL
-613 VAPGVNIIAPRS
+613 VAPGVDIYAPRS
-625 GEGYAAFTG
+625 GGGYASFTG

-649 MEWGITRQNDPYLYG
+649 MEWGITRRKDPYLYG

-673 GAKPLPGIE
+673 GAKALQGSE
-682 NLPNDL
+682 KLPNDL
-688 TGWGALCVESSLPD
+688 IGWGRLCLESSLPE

>member
-6 LDNLLNLAMDAT
+6 LDNLLNLALDAT

-31 YDEQTRMWEIIV
+31 YEKQTRKWEIIV
-43 KYSEVGSAGAET
+43 KYSEM
-55 AGEIRSGGADNIGNA
+55 
-70 RNGEQGRKTDGAL
+70 
-83 EGELGDS
+83 GDS
-90 AKALLGGPGIS
+90 VEALLGGSGIS
-101 VVSLLGGYAI
+101 VVPLLGGYAI
-111 VTLPENILDEYSRRP
+111 VTLPESMLEEYSRRP

-157 PGNLQLSGRGVLIG
+157 PGNLRLTGRGVLIG

-197 DQSIQGNPPDGYAT
+197 DQSIPGNPPEGYAI

-223 LSLPVQEGRRLVP
+223 LSLSVQEGRRLVP

-255 FSPGAVNRGV
+255 FSRGAVNRGV

-277 ISRQDSFPRTT
+277 IPRQDSFPRTT

-298 RQALRL
+298 RQAIRL
-304 GRPIAINLSFGNN
+304 GRSIAINLSFGNN

-322 GDSLVETYLDSVS
+322 GDSLLETYLDNVS
-335 SMGKNVICVG
+335 GMGKNVICVG
-345 MGNNGSDALH
+345 MGNNGNDALH
-355 YGGKLSTGETQEIE
+355 TGGMLSPGEIQEIE

-379 NVQLWKDYED
+379 NVQLWKNYED
-389 EMEIYLESP
+389 EMEIYLEHP
-398 AGERVGPLDETLGAQ
+398 AGERVGPLFETLGAQ
-413 RWQAGNTELL
+413 RWQAGNTKLL

-439 VDFLVRDGE
+439 VDFLPQD
-448 VETQENKS
+448 
-456 RNNYSNNLY
+456 
-465 VALCGKFCS
+465 
-474 NSVVGSRGDALIRAK
+474 
-489 SPTNCDSYF
+489 
-498 AESIFEVCE
+498 
-507 REKERKENKD
+507 EK
-517 RKYLRTQEYGYVDS
+517 TPYVDS

-537 LVARNIKS
+537 LAARNIKN

-598 SGRGSRAL
+598 SGRGCRAL
-606 PYQKPDL
+606 PYLKPDL
-613 VAPGVNIIAPRS
+613 VAPGVDIYAPRS
-625 GEGYAAFTG
+625 GGGYASFTG
-634 TSFSTPFVTGAAALL
+634 TSFSTPFVTGVAALL
-649 MEWGITRQNDPYLYG
+649 MEWGITRRKDPYLYG

-673 GAKPLPGIE
+673 GAKALQGSE
-682 NLPNDL
+682 KLPNDL
-688 TGWGALCVESSLPD
+688 IGWGRLCLESSLPE

>member
-1 MPDQK
+1 MHMLQNGGNMPDQK
-6 LDNLLNLAMDAT
+6 LDNLLNLALDAT

-31 YDEQTRMWEIIV
+31 YEKQTRKWEIIV
-43 KYSEVGSAGAET
+43 KYSEM
-55 AGEIRSGGADNIGNA
+55 
-70 RNGEQGRKTDGAL
+70 
-83 EGELGDS
+83 GDS
-90 AKALLGGPGIS
+90 VEALLGGSGIS
-101 VVSLLGGYAI
+101 VVPLLGGYAI
-111 VTLPENILDEYSRRP
+111 VTLPESMLEEYSRRP

-157 PGNLQLSGRGVLIG
+157 PGNLRLTGRGVLIG

-197 DQSIQGNPPDGYAT
+197 DQSIPGNPPEGYAT

-223 LSLPVQEGRRLVP
+223 LSLSVQEGRRLVP

-255 FSPGAVNRGV
+255 FSRGAVNRGV

-277 ISRQDSFPRTT
+277 IPRQDSFPRTT

-298 RQALRL
+298 RQAIRL
-304 GRPIAINLSFGNN
+304 GRSIAINLSFGNN

-322 GDSLVETYLDSVS
+322 GDSLLETYLDNVS
-335 SMGKNVICVG
+335 GMGKNVICVG
-345 MGNNGSDALH
+345 MGNNGNDALH
-355 YGGKLSTGETQEIE
+355 TGGMLSPGEIQEIE

-379 NVQLWKDYED
+379 NVQLWKNYED
-389 EMEIYLESP
+389 EMEIYLEHP
-398 AGERVGPLDETLGAQ
+398 AGERVGPLFETLGAQ
-413 RWQAGNTELL
+413 RWQAGNAKLL

-439 VDFLVRDGE
+439 VDFLPQD
-448 VETQENKS
+448 
-456 RNNYSNNLY
+456 
-465 VALCGKFCS
+465 
-474 NSVVGSRGDALIRAK
+474 
-489 SPTNCDSYF
+489 
-498 AESIFEVCE
+498 
-507 REKERKENKD
+507 EK
-517 RKYLRTQEYGYVDS
+517 TPYVDS

-537 LVARNIKS
+537 LAARNIKN

-598 SGRGSRAL
+598 SGRGCRAL
-606 PYQKPDL
+606 PYPKPDL
-613 VAPGVNIIAPRS
+613 AAPGVDIYAPRP
-625 GEGYAAFTG
+625 GGGYAAFTG

-649 MEWGITRQNDPYLYG
+649 MEWGITRRKDPYLYG

-673 GAKPLPGIE
+673 GAKALQGSE
-682 NLPNDL
+682 KLPNDL
-688 TGWGALCVESSLPD
+688 IGWGALCVAQSVPQE

>member
-31 YDEQTRMWEIIV
+31 YEKQTRKWEIIV
-43 KYSEVGSAGAET
+43 KYSEM
-55 AGEIRSGGADNIGNA
+55 
-70 RNGEQGRKTDGAL
+70 
-83 EGELGDS
+83 GDS
-90 AKALLGGPGIS
+90 VKVLLGGPEIS
-101 VVSLLGGYAI
+101 VVPLLGRYAI
-111 VTLPENILDEYSRRP
+111 VTLPESMLDEYSRRP

-157 PGNLQLSGRGVLIG
+157 PGNLRLTGRGVLIG

-197 DQSIQGNPPDGYAT
+197 DQSIPGNPPEGYAT

-223 LSLPVQEGRRLVP
+223 LSLSVQGGRRLVP

-255 FSPGAVNRGV
+255 FSRGAVNRGV

-277 ISRQDSFPRTT
+277 IPRQDSFPRTT

-298 RQALRL
+298 RQAIRL
-304 GRPIAINLSFGNN
+304 GRSIAINLSFGNN

-322 GDSLVETYLDSVS
+322 GDSLLETYLDNVS
-335 SMGKNVICVG
+335 GMGKNVICVG
-345 MGNNGSDALH
+345 MGNNGNDALH
-355 YGGKLSTGETQEIE
+355 TGGMLSPGEIQEIE

-379 NVQLWKDYED
+379 NVQLWKNYED
-389 EMEIYLESP
+389 EMEIYLEHP
-398 AGERVGPLDETLGAQ
+398 AGERVGPLFETLGAQ
-413 RWQAGNTELL
+413 RWQAGNTKLL

-439 VDFLVRDGE
+439 VDFLPQD
-448 VETQENKS
+448 
-456 RNNYSNNLY
+456 
-465 VALCGKFCS
+465 
-474 NSVVGSRGDALIRAK
+474 
-489 SPTNCDSYF
+489 
-498 AESIFEVCE
+498 
-507 REKERKENKD
+507 EK
-517 RKYLRTQEYGYVDS
+517 TPYVDS

-537 LVARNIKS
+537 LAARNIKN

-598 SGRGSRAL
+598 SGRGCRAL
-606 PYQKPDL
+606 PYPKPDL
-613 VAPGVNIIAPRS
+613 AAPGVDIYAPRP
-625 GEGYAAFTG
+625 GGGYAAFTG

-649 MEWGITRQNDPYLYG
+649 MEWGIIRRNDPYLYG

-673 GAKPLPGIE
+673 GAKALQGSE
-682 NLPNDL
+682 KLPNDL
-688 TGWGALCVESSLPD
+688 IGWGRLCLESSLPE

>member
-31 YDEQTRMWEIIV
+31 YEKQTRKWEIIV
-43 KYSEVGSAGAET
+43 KYSEM
-55 AGEIRSGGADNIGNA
+55 
-70 RNGEQGRKTDGAL
+70 
-83 EGELGDS
+83 GDS
-90 AKALLGGPGIS
+90 VKVLLGGPEIS
-101 VVSLLGGYAI
+101 VVPLLGRYAI
-111 VTLPENILDEYSRRP
+111 VTLPESMLDEYSRRP

-157 PGNLQLSGRGVLIG
+157 PGNLQLTGRGVLIG

-197 DQSIQGNPPDGYAT
+197 DQSIPGNPPEGYAT

-223 LSLPVQEGRRLVP
+223 LSLSVQEGRHLVP
-236 SEDVSG
+236 SEDGSG

-255 FSPGAVNRGV
+255 FSRGAVKRGV

-277 ISRQDSFPRTT
+277 IPRQDSFPRTT

-298 RQALRL
+298 RQAIRL
-304 GRPIAINLSFGNN
+304 GRSIAINLSFGNN

-322 GDSLVETYLDSVS
+322 GDSLLETYLDNVS
-335 SMGKNVICVG
+335 GMGKNVICVG
-345 MGNNGSDALH
+345 MGNNGNDALH
-355 YGGKLSTGETQEIE
+355 TGGMLSPGEIQEIE

-379 NVQLWKDYED
+379 NVQLWKNYED
-389 EMEIYLESP
+389 EMEIYLEHP
-398 AGERVGPLDETLGAQ
+398 AGERVGPLFETLGAQ
-413 RWQAGNTELL
+413 RWQAGNTKLL

-439 VDFLVRDGE
+439 VDFLPQD
-448 VETQENKS
+448 
-456 RNNYSNNLY
+456 
-465 VALCGKFCS
+465 
-474 NSVVGSRGDALIRAK
+474 
-489 SPTNCDSYF
+489 
-498 AESIFEVCE
+498 
-507 REKERKENKD
+507 EK
-517 RKYLRTQEYGYVDS
+517 TPYVDS

-537 LVARNIKS
+537 LAARNIKN

-598 SGRGSRAL
+598 SGRGCRAL
-606 PYQKPDL
+606 PYPKPDL
-613 VAPGVNIIAPRS
+613 AAPGVDIYAPRP
-625 GEGYAAFTG
+625 GGGYAAFTG

-649 MEWGITRQNDPYLYG
+649 MEWGIIRRNDPYLYG

-673 GAKPLPGIE
+673 GAKALQGSE
-682 NLPNDL
+682 KLPNDL
-688 TGWGALCVESSLPD
+688 IGWGRLCLESSLPE